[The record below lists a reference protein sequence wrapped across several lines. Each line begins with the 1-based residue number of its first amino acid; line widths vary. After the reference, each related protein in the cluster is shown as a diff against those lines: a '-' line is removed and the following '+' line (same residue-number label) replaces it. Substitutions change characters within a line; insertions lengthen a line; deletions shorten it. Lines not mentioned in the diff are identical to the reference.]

1 MERGVDGLRVDA
13 LEVLFEIED
22 TSQDE
27 PRSDQDVPP
36 VQFKKK
42 KHQNNSVLKILFN
55 LLYSHYSW
63 GPEQNMDG
71 FMVNIPCHAGLTV
84 QKLQ

>member
-22 TSQDE
+22 TSKDE

-36 VQFKKK
+36 VQF
-42 KHQNNSVLKILFN
+42 F
-55 LLYSHYSW
+55 
-63 GPEQNMDG
+63 
-71 FMVNIPCHAGLTV
+71 F
-84 QKLQ
+84 